1 MPREFIQKIC
11 GNKIMKRYLIVLC
24 ALTFIICGC
33 EKKNSDI
40 KDVDVSSSTTSS
52 STSITTTT
60 STTSTT
66 EKTTI
71 KEKTTTT
78 KKTTACRVKKFDKKY
93 SYAYK
98 TKKECM
104 KEGNLAFLDISD
116 NINKDVF
123 AYDCR
128 QIKDECGNT
137 WYGAFFYVYNQKTS
151 KEEEFYY

>member
-1 MPREFIQKIC
+1 
-11 GNKIMKRYLIVLC
+11 MKRYLILLC
-24 ALTFIICGC
+24 TLTFIICGC
-33 EKKNSDI
+33 EKKNSNI
-40 KDVDVSSSTTSS
+40 KDIDVSSSTTSS
-52 STSITTTT
+52 TTTSTTTTTTT
-60 STTSTT
+60 STTSTSRT
-66 EKTTI
+66 EKTTT
-71 KEKTTTT
+71 K
-78 KKTTACRVKKFDKKY
+78 KKTTACREKKFDKKY

-123 AYDCR
+123 AYDCQ

-137 WYGAFFYVYNQKTS
+137 WYGAFFYIYNQKTS

>member
-1 MPREFIQKIC
+1 
-11 GNKIMKRYLIVLC
+11 MKRYLILLC
-24 ALTFIICGC
+24 TLTFIICGC
-33 EKKNSDI
+33 EKKNSNI
-40 KDVDVSSSTTSS
+40 KDIDVSSSTTSS
-52 STSITTTT
+52 TTTSTTTTTTT
-60 STTSTT
+60 STTSTSRT
-66 EKTTI
+66 EKTTT
-71 KEKTTTT
+71 K
-78 KKTTACRVKKFDKKY
+78 KKTTACREKKFDKKY

-137 WYGAFFYVYNQKTS
+137 WYGAFFYIYNQKTS

>member
-1 MPREFIQKIC
+1 
-11 GNKIMKRYLIVLC
+11 MKRYLILLC
-24 ALTFIICGC
+24 TLTFIICGC
-33 EKKNSDI
+33 EKKNSNI
-40 KDVDVSSSTTSS
+40 KDIDVSSSTTSS
-52 STSITTTT
+52 TTTSTTTTTT
-60 STTSTT
+60 STTSTSRT
-66 EKTTI
+66 EKTTT
-71 KEKTTTT
+71 K
-78 KKTTACRVKKFDKKY
+78 KKTTACREKKFDKKY

-137 WYGAFFYVYNQKTS
+137 WYGAFFYIYNQKTS